1 MTSSRQKLAEQLAG
15 RLTPGAGRAPAPQP
29 GAGLPGA
36 PAPDAAAADA
46 AASAADQVR
55 ARRSAAGREALR
67 AGKVAEQWVSA
78 LCAELARQGALWWV
92 QVPDPYDVVKR
103 LPDGSLAV
111 KPRARQH
118 AADFVGAVPGP
129 AGARLLTWEV
139 KSVDWEAPSWG
150 FSELRETQIESLD
163 SAARLGACACV
174 LLVALQAGTIA
185 RGLYVLPWAP
195 GAGLPGWQERR
206 SFQLQGELAQAHY
219 LSASQALGWLTHPS
233 LAL

>member
-36 PAPDAAAADA
+36 PAPDAAASA
-46 AASAADQVR
+46 AAADQVR

-67 AGKVAEQWVSA
+67 AGKVAEQWVST

-139 KSVDWEAPSWG
+139 KSVDWEAPSWS

-163 SAARLGACACV
+163 SAARIGASACV

-185 RGLYVLPWAP
+185 RGVWVLPWRR
-195 GAGLPGWQERR
+195 GLGLPGAEQRR
-206 SFQLQGELAQAHY
+206 SLELQGELARAHW
-219 LSASQALGWLTHPS
+219 LPASQALTWLEHPS